1 MIRQDQVLLPCSET
15 QFDANPFNPL
25 VVPND
30 PDDDH
35 VIACA
40 IAAHATLVVSSDAD
54 LLAIGKHQLVEI
66 VNAAE
71 AVRRITTTTT

>member
-1 MIRQDQVLLPCSET
+1 MTRAIDLYAQLVRHVSPQTTPR
-15 QFDANPFNPL
+15 

-35 VIACA
+35 VIVCA
-40 IAAHATLVVSSDAD
+40 IAANATLVVSGDAD
-54 LLAIGKHQLVEI
+54 LLALGKHQLVEI

-71 AVRRITTTTT
+71 AVRRIAAMTT